1 MLRFFIDHDFNH
13 KILRGLAR
21 RIPDFDYIT
30 ADQIGKRGESDKN
43 HLKWAF
49 EKSRVIISHDV
60 NKFTDAANEKLEN
73 GEDIFGLIL
82 IPQTMPIG
90 DAIADLELII
100 SCCKETEFVN
110 RIQYLPL

>member
-1 MLRFFIDHDFNH
+1 M
-13 KILRGLAR
+13 
-21 RIPDFDYIT
+21 
-30 ADQIGKRGESDKN
+30 
-43 HLKWAF
+43 
-49 EKSRVIISHDV
+49 
-60 NKFTDAANEKLEN
+60 EN

-100 SCCKETEFVN
+100 TYCEETEFVN